1 MQCYMQYVKGLAISQ
16 HSKAVTRGVHESMH
30 VSMSPD
36 EASVAFSNGLISL
49 TGFQVMPELAA
60 A

>member
-1 MQCYMQYVKGLAISQ
+1 MPQ
-16 HSKAVTRGVHESMH
+16 HSEAVSRGVHESMH
-30 VSMSPD
+30 VSVSPAD
-36 EASVAFSNGLISL
+36 ASLAFSNGLISL